1 MKLSKNTK
9 KAGLALVGSLAGFVI
24 AKHLRIE
31 DYYPF
36 ILLGGFLGNTL
47 GEEMI
52 PEERPQ
58 ANTLGYIDRQGNL
71 RMIQLYG

>member
-1 MKLSKNTK
+1 MKLSKSTK

-24 AKHLRIE
+24 AKHLKIE

-36 ILLGGFLGNTL
+36 ILLGGFLGNTI

-52 PEERPQ
+52 PGECHQP
-58 ANTLGYIDRQGNL
+58 NTLGHIDRGGHL
-71 RMIQLYG
+71 RLIRL